1 MKTIIPLHIRSIE
14 EGNYHV
20 FLRVKVGRYASN
32 LLLDTGAS
40 KTVFD
45 HQAILRFI
53 RDKEIKEYDSQ
64 SVGLGSSGIKTEVAV
79 IKNLRFGELKLKEFE
94 VAVLD
99 LSHVN
104 HTYKQIKIEP
114 IDGVLGSDFLMKYQA
129 VINYK
134 KAELQLWI

>member
-1 MKTIIPLHIRSIE
+1 MKTLIPLHIKTIE

-20 FLRVKVGRYASN
+20 FVRIKVGRYASN

-45 HQAILRFI
+45 HEAILRFI
-53 RDKEIKEYDSQ
+53 RDKDIKEYESE

-79 IKNLRFGELKLKEFE
+79 IKNVRLGEIKLKEFE
-94 VAVLD
+94 VAVLN

-104 HTYKQIKIEP
+104 VTYKQLKIDP
-114 IDGVLGSDFLMKYQA
+114 IDGVLGSDFLMKYNA
-129 VINYK
+129 IINYK
-134 KAELQLWI
+134 KSELQLSV